1 MRLDLIEVVYDVPC
15 YVVRMIFFVLAR
27 IAGWY
32 VDIPFDHRLFSFPS
46 ASSLCLLAYVYIMFC
61 LA

>member
-1 MRLDLIEVVYDVPC
+1 MRLEVVDVPY
-15 YVVRMIFFVLAR
+15 YVVRMIFFFVLAG